1 MGCIVITMP
10 GHADALKLREMI
22 KRSGMWEDIQI
33 CERGAETLEMIHN
46 QDVSLVICT
55 KRFSD
60 MGFEEMADLAPPTIN
75 ILLLTRDVGQGPF
88 YGNVMKLCMPFKAED
103 LVSTVRTLM
112 PEYEHSYSRSKKPKK
127 PPRSDA
133 EKKLI
138 DDAKRLLME
147 RNDMTEPEAFRYL
160 QKTSMDTGRGM
171 TDTAEMILL
180 MRQ

>member
-10 GHADALKLREMI
+10 GHADAVKLKEMI

-33 CERGAETLEMIHN
+33 CGRGAETLEMIHA
-46 QDVSLVICT
+46 QEVSLVICT

-60 MGFEEMADLAPPTIN
+60 MGFEEFADLAPPTVN

-103 LVSTVRTLM
+103 LISSVRTFL
-112 PEYEHSYSRSKKPKK
+112 PEFGYSGGRQRKAKKPA
-127 PPRSDA
+127 RSDT
-133 EKKLI
+133 EKKMI
-138 DDAKRLLME
+138 DDAKRLLMD
-147 RNDMTEPEAFRYL
+147 RNDMTEPEAFRYI
-160 QKTSMDTGRGM
+160 QKTSMDTGRSM